1 MPKSKKTRLS
11 NSITKQENKLKKK
24 EKIDQ
29 KAISKQPTTKSDF
42 KLNNKLQIKEQTNEL
57 ISLDTEDKIIVKD
70 FLIIA
75 GSYERILYGI
85 DAHWIKSGESSDD
98 DDFSLKLDPIFVF
111 SAHTGCIKTVSVG
124 GKFLASGST
133 DEVIKLYNL
142 RKRKELGS
150 LLQHEGSITTIQFFN
165 KTHMFSGSEDG
176 TICIWRT
183 KDWECL
189 KTLIGHK
196 GRVNSLAV
204 HPSGKIALSVSND
217 KTVRLW
223 NLLAGQKAS
232 VNKLGREGEIILW
245 NSSGEQYAILM
256 AREIEIYS
264 TSDAQILQRFQ
275 SGNSR
280 FLCMQYYEHEHLG
293 DLLIVGSED
302 KAIRVYEVKSG
313 NCLITLLGHK
323 NRIKDISIIQSIPP
337 NNSAPFTLLSSI
349 SSDGV
354 INVWNLN
361 KVLPHNY
368 KEGNNPIFNLPLATY
383 DTKSRLTCVVLS
395 QKFDAQDLEERAS
408 QQDFA

>member
-142 RKRKELGS
+142 RKPEAK
-150 LLQHEGSITTIQFFN
+150 
-165 KTHMFSGSEDG
+165 M
-176 TICIWRT
+176 
-183 KDWECL
+183 
-189 KTLIGHK
+189 